1 MDLHKVPIEAIEAE
15 LKLRRSTQIAEYRAR
30 KREHELAIDGLE
42 KELKALGQPVNA
54 TRRRKARA

>member
-15 LKLRRSTQIAEYRAR
+15 LKLRRSAQIAEYRAR
-30 KREHELAIDGLE
+30 MREHELAIEGLE
-42 KELKALGQPVNA
+42 KELKALGQTVNA